1 VAATAPK
8 TVKPPPADT
17 DFTES
22 VRHEEAVMQKDVLQ
36 KTSPFPTTGDS
47 ALQTNKV
54 LRNTYALLAAT
65 LIFSAVT
72 AAISAWIDPPRMLA
86 LVATFGALGLIWFV
100 LPKVQ
105 DSAAGIGV
113 VFLFTG
119 LLGFGLGP
127 MLAHYASFPNGAT
140 TIATAMGGTGAIF
153 LALSG
158 YVLTTKK
165 DFSFMGGF
173 LFVGLLVV
181 IGFMVVNIF
190 LNIPAMSMMI
200 SAAIVLLMSGLILFD
215 TSRII
220 NGGETNYIRATTSMF
235 LNILNL
241 FTSLLHLLGIGNSD

>member
-1 VAATAPK
+1 MPTQN
-8 TVKPPPADT
+8 TT
-17 DFTES
+17 
-22 VRHEEAVMQKDVLQ
+22 
-36 KTSPFPTTGDS
+36 PFPRTGES
-47 ALQTNKV
+47 ALQTNAV
-54 LRNTYALLAAT
+54 LRNTYALLAMTLLFSAAMAT
-65 LIFSAVT
+65 LSVFIGPPRGVAMVCSL
-72 AAISAWIDPPRMLA
+72 AAIGI
-86 LVATFGALGLIWFV
+86 IWFV
-100 LPKVQ
+100 LPRVE

-127 MLAHYASFPNGAT
+127 MLSYYVSVPGGSGV
-140 TIATAMGGTGAIF
+140 IATAMGGTGAIF

-165 DFSFMGGF
+165 DFSFLGGF
-173 LFVGLLVV
+173 LFVGLIVV
-181 IGFMVVNIF
+181 LGFIVVNLF
-190 LNIPAMSMMI
+190 VAIPAMSAMI

-241 FTSLLHLLGIGNSD
+241 FTSLLHLLGMSDD